1 MNSLT
6 RLNANLSD
14 GLRYFQIDLQGL
26 LSTLRVEASGIA
38 TGIPA
43 EFKRYDEM
51 AYGLLEMAIDGFG
64 VQLGYR
70 VDEPR
75 YNQRMTRYYTLFD
88 DLSEILQDATSTI
101 HWAVMQATDKTVLE
115 HRFSYQILVNGNLL
129 VGLDP
134 RDLVKMEIDNF
145 VDPMLDIEE
154 PTGGGWL

>member
-1 MNSLT
+1 
-6 RLNANLSD
+6 
-14 GLRYFQIDLQGL
+14 
-26 LSTLRVEASGIA
+26 
-38 TGIPA
+38 
-43 EFKRYDEM
+43 M